1 MKNIPQQPW
10 SRLLGLFAASCC
22 IAAAQQA
29 PPAAPE
35 LQQHQRE
42 LLQLAFDAASA
53 FPLEPHGKNRSR
65 AQEQVV
71 VACFELGQPEL
82 ALAYGTRIADWR
94 RGVAYADFAWWSA
107 RQGDEKRAREY
118 IGLARDVIAQEA
130 RNPTAQEWRADL
142 VRLKVGR
149 ALAALGD
156 QAEAA
161 KLGPIDVTSTHAVDS
176 SWASTA
182 AERVASM
189 TLEQAKAELAEID
202 LHFAAMSLGQQQT
215 VLATLARLH
224 GASFADAALRQD
236 CEVRVAQY
244 WTKMPPALR
253 LDALATMVEN
263 HAAARRGD
271 EARALLPAM
280 REIVAGHQWRAE
292 DRLPQV
298 ARLIELTAATGDVER
313 ARHEAERELE
323 GWHAERDGIVDIWR
337 AGALRP
343 LALAWFAI
351 GDADKAQDLLA
362 LVLEEGM
369 ENPNARPRCN
379 DLVATCVALARRGIE
394 PSPQNWQRMREIRG
408 SLRDPW

>member
-1 MKNIPQQPW
+1 MKNIPPQPW

-22 IAAAQQA
+22 IAAAQHA
-29 PPAAPE
+29 PPSAPP
-35 LQQHQRE
+35 LQTHQRE

-71 VACFELGQPEL
+71 IACFELGQAEL

-94 RGVAYADFAWWSA
+94 RGVAYADFAWWCA
-107 RQGDEKRAREY
+107 RQGDEKRSREY
-118 IGLARDVIAQEA
+118 IDLARGVIAAEA

-142 VRLKVGR
+142 VRLKIGR

-156 QAEAA
+156 ADEAA
-161 KLGPIDVTSTHAVDS
+161 KLGPIDVASTHAVDS

-189 TLEQAKAELAEID
+189 TIEQAKAELAEID

-224 GASFADAALRQD
+224 GAPFADAALRQE

-253 LDALATMVEN
+253 LDALASMVGN
-263 HAAARRGD
+263 HAAAQRFD
-271 EARALLPAM
+271 EAKALLAAM
-280 REIVAGHQWRAE
+280 RELVAGHRWRAE

-298 ARLIELTAATGDVER
+298 ARLIELTAQTGDVDR
-313 ARHEAERELE
+313 ARHDAERELE
-323 GWHAERDGIVDIWR
+323 GWHDERDGIVDIWR

-394 PSPQNWQRMREIRG
+394 PSPKNWERMREIRG